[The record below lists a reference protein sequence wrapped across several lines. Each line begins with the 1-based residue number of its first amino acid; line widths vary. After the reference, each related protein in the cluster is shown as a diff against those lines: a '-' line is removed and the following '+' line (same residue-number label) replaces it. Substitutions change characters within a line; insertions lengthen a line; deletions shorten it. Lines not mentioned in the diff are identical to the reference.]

1 MKVLLAHNYYQSPG
15 GEDQVVS
22 AESTVLR
29 AHGDEVL
36 VYTSHNDA
44 IPSMGKIHLAASTVW
59 NPRALRELG
68 EVLRTE
74 RPDIVHFHNTFPLMS
89 PAVYSAARRLGIPVV
104 QTLHN
109 FRLLCVNGLFL
120 RNGRICEDCL
130 GKSIP
135 WPGVVHACYRASH
148 QASAVTAAMLGFHRA
163 RRTWTRAVNTY
174 IAVSEF
180 ARSKFIAGGLPPDR
194 IVVKPNFLPEDP
206 GVGDH
211 AGGYAL
217 YVGRLSAEK
226 GVEFLVRLWK
236 ECTPGI
242 PLWIIGNGP
251 LETLARDS
259 PASIR
264 WLGWQPR
271 ERVLAAMK
279 DARFLV
285 FPTSCYEGLPMVLL
299 EAMATGLP
307 TIATELGSVP
317 EVLQH
322 GSTGMLAAAG
332 ATPQWREALQWAE
345 SNPDTLAQ
353 MGRRARRE
361 FEAKYTPE
369 VGYLLLSRVYQQTLA
384 RGDSRRR
391 LEQPAEPS

>member
-1 MKVLLAHNYYQSPG
+1 
-15 GEDQVVS
+15 
-22 AESTVLR
+22 
-29 AHGDEVL
+29 
-36 VYTSHNDA
+36 
-44 IPSMGKIHLAASTVW
+44 
-59 NPRALRELG
+59 
-68 EVLRTE
+68 
-74 RPDIVHFHNTFPLMS
+74 
-89 PAVYSAARRLGIPVV
+89 
-104 QTLHN
+104 
-109 FRLLCVNGLFL
+109 
-120 RNGRICEDCL
+120 
-130 GKSIP
+130 
-135 WPGVVHACYRASH
+135 
-148 QASAVTAAMLGFHRA
+148 VTAVMLGFHRA
-163 RRTWTRAVNTY
+163 RRTWTRDVNTY

-206 GVGDH
+206 GIGDH

-279 DARFLV
+279 DAAFLI

-322 GSTGMLAAAG
+322 GSTGMLVPAAA
-332 ATPQWREALQWAE
+332 TTQWREALQWAE

-369 VGYLLLSRVYQQTLA
+369 VGYRLLSRVYQQTLTP
-384 RGDSRRR
+384 GDSRES